1 MMEMV
6 NPYTVKTINLM
17 KVNSAIP
24 FPPFSKNCCHVGMLI
39 SKPVWKILYI
49 IITLVLTKYIM
60 LMIVN
65 VIINIPYLAY
75 KSKIKTLV
83 HFENKPF
90 SLMDENSF
98 FPLSSPFRG
107 ELSLVSKF

>member
-1 MMEMV
+1 
-6 NPYTVKTINLM
+6 
-17 KVNSAIP
+17 
-24 FPPFSKNCCHVGMLI
+24 
-39 SKPVWKILYI
+39 
-49 IITLVLTKYIM
+49 
-60 LMIVN
+60 MIVN

-83 HFENKPF
+83 HLENKPF

-98 FPLSSPFRG
+98 IPLSSPFRG